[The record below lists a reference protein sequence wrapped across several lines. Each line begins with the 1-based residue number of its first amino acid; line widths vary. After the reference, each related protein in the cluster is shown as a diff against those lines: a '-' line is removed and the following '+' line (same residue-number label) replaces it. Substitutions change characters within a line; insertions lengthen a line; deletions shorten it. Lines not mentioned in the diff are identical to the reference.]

1 MLKLLVLDLFTRF
14 CFSSL
19 SPLAC
24 LGWIGWRFPSV
35 VSSSLTFI
43 TLRTEVKLSVNHY
56 SILVCLGWSLNPY
69 RSGGGGG
76 TLRWDRIQLYS
87 CLRIQV
93 AYSPTQNQN
102 QIRQAWIWRC
112 SYAAHLSRG
121 GGGVLHTAAL
131 VAFWRRCSVRVEPGT
146 AARGPSRSGSVVG
159 PWVSEGN
166 LCGLDWWIW
175 DGGGD
180 LWSAAEFLFLKSWR
194 TSFWPDSPAGLNSLV
209 RRNFSSDI
217 KFRANTDLASFM
229 GINVAVYQIFW
240 TFRSGV
246 CPPPSDPWCLLEQK
260 WSHVSLK

>member
-1 MLKLLVLDLFTRF
+1 M
-14 CFSSL
+14 
-19 SPLAC
+19 
-24 LGWIGWRFPSV
+24 SV

-69 RSGGGGG
+69 RSASEYKLPTVQARTRSDKPESGGAAMQHTCPEGGGCPPHSGAG
-76 TLRWDRIQLYS
+76 CILKTLL
-87 CLRIQV
+87 
-93 AYSPTQNQN
+93 
-102 QIRQAWIWRC
+102 C
-112 SYAAHLSRG
+112 SGRAGHSSSG
-121 GGGVLHTAAL
+121 SE
-131 VAFWRRCSVRVEPGT
+131 SVRFCGWSLSLWGEPLWTGL
-146 AARGPSRSGSVVG
+146 V
-159 PWVSEGN
+159 N
-166 LCGLDWWIW
+166 LGW
-175 DGGGD
+175 GG